1 MDSKILYYAKSHLE
15 GSFLQEA
22 AEKMG
27 EKLEDLSKAV
37 SAIVP
42 TIFGGMSNKI
52 TNEPSFLPTIISE
65 SKNIFNNQSFH
76 HLNGLIGEN
85 NAETNI
91 TQSSSFLFDVF
102 GGSLHHIVEKIASFA
117 GIKNSSTR
125 QLFDASAIA
134 SLGSIGKNII
144 EEGGSSESINN
155 FLAKNKP
162 GFLSIIPASLGL
174 SLLLSGAHSPM
185 EEANNI
191 HQQSN
196 TFQMQKSNSFLKTLL
211 ITVIGMV
218 IIVVLFRSCWGN
230 EKEHDH
236 VIGSHEQA
244 TSMIITNNSIMNT
257 FI

>member
-1 MDSKILYYAKSHLE
+1 MESKILYYTKSNLE
-15 GSFLQEA
+15 GSFLQKA
-22 AEKMG
+22 AAKTG
-27 EKLEDLSKAV
+27 EKLENLSKAV

-42 TIFGGMSNKI
+42 TIFGGMSNKV
-52 TNEPSFLPTIISE
+52 TNEPSFLPTLINE
-65 SKNIFNNQSFH
+65 SKNAFTNQSLN
-76 HLNGLIGEN
+76 HLDEFVGEN
-85 NAETNI
+85 NMDVEV
-91 TQSSSFLFDVF
+91 TQVNSFLFDVF
-102 GGSLHHIVEKIASFA
+102 GSSLYHIIEKIASFA

-125 QLFDASAIA
+125 QLFDASGVA

-144 EEGGSSESINN
+144 EEGGNSESINN
-155 FLAKNKP
+155 FLEKNKP

-185 EEANNI
+185 TDANNI

-196 TFQMQKSNSFLKTLL
+196 TYQMQKSNSFLKTLL

-236 VIGSHEQA
+236 VRGSHEQA
-244 TSMIITNNSIMNT
+244 TSMIITSNSIINN